1 MALRLLGKKLGM
13 TQIFEEGGQLTPV
26 TLIQLGPN
34 FVIQKKTPEKDG
46 YSALQLGF
54 EPKSEKQS
62 TRPERGHA
70 AKAGQ
75 SALRF
80 LRESR
85 LEASDLEAYNVGD
98 KIGADYFSP
107 GEHVDVTGS
116 SKGRGFTGVVKAH
129 HMHGV
134 LSMTHGSHEV
144 MRHAGSIGS
153 SATPSRVFKGKK
165 MAGRMGNERRTTQ
178 NLRVLGVHPEENLLV
193 VKGAVPGGKGR
204 LLLVSKSLK
213 RSA

>member
-1 MALRLLGKKLGM
+1 MQILRGAAHCTLL
-13 TQIFEEGGQLTPV
+13 IR
-26 TLIQLGPN
+26 LIQLIHP
-34 FVIQKKTPEKDG
+34 PEKDG
-46 YSALQLGF
+46 SRLQSARAGWQT
-54 EPKSEKQS
+54 PARS
-62 TRPERGHA
+62 A

-116 SKGRGFTGVVKAH
+116 TKGRGFTGIKAY

-178 NLRVLGVHPEENLLV
+178 NLRILGVHPEENL
-193 VKGAVPGGKGR
+193 
-204 LLLVSKSLK
+204 
-213 RSA
+213 